1 MLGYSQNRTGY
12 TFRAAENSGLQAQV
26 YWNWNITA
34 DSKGEYWAN
43 FIEIG
48 PGVRVRVPV
57 FTKPLLFGVNA
68 LRGHYLVMDGN
79 PHGPTY
85 YDIRAG
91 VWYAFSH

>member
-1 MLGYSQNRTGY
+1 MTAWVLAESDRVY
-12 TFRAAENSGLQAQV
+12 FRAAETRDGRLQV

-57 FTKPLLFGVNA
+57 FTKPILFGVNA
-68 LRGHYLVMDGN
+68 LRGH
-79 PHGPTY
+79 T
-85 YDIRAG
+85 
-91 VWYAFSH
+91 W